1 VGNDEVRSWLKERL
15 PDYMVPVV
23 LIELTEFPVNANGK
37 IDRNRLPKP
46 ELDLSRG
53 KYVGPRNTVEQSLC
67 AMWAEVLKL
76 ERVGIHDSFFDLGG
90 HSLLAT
96 QVISRL
102 PGTFGIELP
111 LRALFE
117 APTVAEL
124 ALKIHQRTAAKTTTT
139 VSKVSGGQELS
150 MEQMMASLDSLSE
163 DEVELLLEENQS

>member
-1 VGNDEVRSWLKERL
+1 
-15 PDYMVPVV
+15 M
-23 LIELTEFPVNANGK
+23 
-37 IDRNRLPKP
+37 
-46 ELDLSRG
+46 
-53 KYVGPRNTVEQSLC
+53 
-67 AMWAEVLKL
+67 L